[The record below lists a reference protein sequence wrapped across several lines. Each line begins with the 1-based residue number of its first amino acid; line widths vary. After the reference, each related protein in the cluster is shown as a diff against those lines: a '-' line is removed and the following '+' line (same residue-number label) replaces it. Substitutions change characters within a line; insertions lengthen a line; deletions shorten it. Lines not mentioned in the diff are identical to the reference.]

1 MAARTRFFNRP
12 SGLLG
17 GGIGRTMPS
26 SQIYFAV
33 FATRKEAGVPR
44 GTLRK
49 TLRHPGHFLGRLGA
63 ATRAGQLYTTL
74 LQANKAIQRASTVT
88 ELFEET
94 CRLCTE
100 FGSFDL
106 AWTGVPGPEGGH
118 VVVTAVRG
126 PLQAYVEGLEI
137 SLDPASP
144 WSAGITGRCFL
155 DGRPTVCNDWNT
167 ATFTYPWRA
176 KALAFGIRSS
186 AAIPI
191 HHQGR
196 VAAAMT
202 LYSRQVDFFLPDR
215 MELLEEMGQD
225 LSFALERLDREEEL
239 RQMNARLE
247 ARVQERTLQLEEANQ
262 ELTAF
267 AHSISHD
274 LRTPLR
280 HLTGFSDLLATQLG
294 SVTEPKAFHYLG
306 VIQAAA
312 KRMNKLIDALLA
324 YARTGQGELRVA
336 PLDLNQIV
344 AGVVEAF
351 HADLGE
357 RTVHWVVEPL
367 PRVPGDPDLIFLLVH
382 NLVDN
387 AVKFTRDQP
396 EGVIE
401 ILPLQDPP
409 GFLVRDNGAGFNPA
423 QAGRL
428 FGLFQRLH
436 SEAEFPGTG
445 LGLANAQRIAQRH
458 GGRIRAEGEVGRG
471 TTFYVTFPRQPG
483 VSAE

>member
-1 MAARTRFFNRP
+1 M
-12 SGLLG
+12 
-17 GGIGRTMPS
+17 
-26 SQIYFAV
+26 
-33 FATRKEAGVPR
+33 
-44 GTLRK
+44 
-49 TLRHPGHFLGRLGA
+49 
-63 ATRAGQLYTTL
+63 QLYTTL
-74 LQANKAIQRASTVT
+74 LQANKAIQRASTAA

-106 AWTGVPGPEGGH
+106 AWTGVPGPGGGH
-118 VVVTAVRG
+118 VEVAAVRG
-126 PLQAYVEGLEI
+126 PLRAYVEGLEI

-155 DGRPTVCNDWNT
+155 EGRPMVCNDWITSAFN
-167 ATFTYPWRA
+167 YPWRA
-176 KALAFGIRSS
+176 KALAFGIRS
-186 AAIPI
+186 AAAVPI

-196 VAAAMT
+196 VVAAMT
-202 LYSRQVDFFLPDR
+202 LYSRQVDFFQPDR

-225 LSFALERLDREEEL
+225 LSFALERLDREEEI

-280 HLTGFSDLLATQLG
+280 HLTGFSDLLAAQLG
-294 SVTEPKAFHYLG
+294 NLADPKAFHYLG

-312 KRMNKLIDALLA
+312 LRMNKLIDALLA
-324 YARTGQGELRVA
+324 YARTGRGDLRVA

-351 HADLGE
+351 QADQGGRAL
-357 RTVHWVVEPL
+357 RWVVEAL
-367 PRVPGDPDLIFLLVH
+367 PQVQGDPELIFLLMH
-382 NLVDN
+382 NLVGN
-387 AVKFTRDQP
+387 AVKFTRDHP
-396 EGVIE
+396 EAVIE
-401 ILPLQDPP
+401 ILPLEDPP

-436 SEAEFPGTG
+436 TEAEFPGTG
-445 LGLANAQRIAQRH
+445 LGLANAQRIARRH
-458 GGRIRAEGEVGRG
+458 GGRIRAEGDVGRG
-471 TTFYVTFPRQPG
+471 ATFYVTFPRQDVTSG
-483 VSAE
+483 G